1 MSDADWSERTIRDIV
16 TSNPVAMQL
25 FREHGIDFCCNGDRE
40 LAEAVD
46 QLEIS
51 QKELYLALD
60 AIREKGHPAG
70 LPDYAGMTAG
80 ELLDSILSRHHAW
93 LWDNLARIRSLLVE
107 SLRAD
112 GQRHPELYDMYKI
125 FADLSGELEPHLV
138 RQETEIAPLVVENR
152 DPKRRLMLMH
162 ALAENHA
169 KTMDLTRKLRR
180 AANGYALPPE
190 ADETRRDLYQLL
202 TQLDERL
209 HDYVHLENNLLFPKL
224 DEERNS

>member
-1 MSDADWSERTIRDIV
+1 MSDVNWSERTIRDIV

-60 AIREKGHPAG
+60 AIREKGRPAG
-70 LPDYAGMTAG
+70 RPDYAGMTAG

-93 LWDNLARIRSLLVE
+93 LWENLPRIRSLLTE

-112 GQRHPELYDMYKI
+112 GQRRPELYDMYKI
-125 FADLSGELEPHLV
+125 FADLSSELEPHLV
-138 RQETEIAPLVVENR
+138 REETEFAPLVVENR
-152 DPKRRLMLMH
+152 DPERRRMLIH
-162 ALAENHA
+162 VLEEDHT
-169 KTMDLTRKLRR
+169 KTMDLARKLRH
-180 AANGYALPPE
+180 AANGYVLPSG

-224 DEERNS
+224 AGGQNS

>member
-80 ELLDSILSRHHAW
+80 ELLDSILSRQ
-93 LWDNLARIRSLLVE
+93 IG
-107 SLRAD
+107 RA
-112 GQRHPELYDMYKI
+112 
-125 FADLSGELEPHLV
+125 SG
-138 RQETEIAPLVVENR
+138 R
-152 DPKRRLMLMH
+152 
-162 ALAENHA
+162 
-169 KTMDLTRKLRR
+169 
-180 AANGYALPPE
+180 
-190 ADETRRDLYQLL
+190 
-202 TQLDERL
+202 ERVCQ
-209 HDYVHLENNLLFPKL
+209 YV
-224 DEERNS
+224 

>member
-80 ELLDSILSRHHAW
+80 NCLIPSSPGIMPGCGTTWRASAVCLWRVCALTGSATRNCMTCTRSSR
-93 LWDNLARIRSLLVE
+93 
-107 SLRAD
+107 
-112 GQRHPELYDMYKI
+112 
-125 FADLSGELEPHLV
+125 
-138 RQETEIAPLVVENR
+138 T
-152 DPKRRLMLMH
+152 
-162 ALAENHA
+162 
-169 KTMDLTRKLRR
+169 
-180 AANGYALPPE
+180 
-190 ADETRRDLYQLL
+190 
-202 TQLDERL
+202 
-209 HDYVHLENNLLFPKL
+209 
-224 DEERNS
+224 